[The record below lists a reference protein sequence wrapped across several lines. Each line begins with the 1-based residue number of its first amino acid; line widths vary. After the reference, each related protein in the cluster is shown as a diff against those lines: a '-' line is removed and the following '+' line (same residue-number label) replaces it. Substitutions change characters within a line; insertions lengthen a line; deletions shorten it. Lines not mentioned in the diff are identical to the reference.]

1 MRNCFRRDASGFPLV
16 NYLPVAPV
24 HEPECQLVNHGVL
37 VQLDSVDT
45 EPMDACDALT
55 ARSEG
60 VRREHVNGVGVA
72 QDRPLP
78 RWTATMNASSMVSFA
93 NTCLGGRPAGCR
105 LRLQVQ
111 HLGCVPRRCPSRQN
125 TSRAGFFGGG
135 ACPSVGLGGCNRRAA
150 SHAERARLNVTRA
163 IRATMANLARDNPSL
178 GRHLAA
184 TIRTGRYCSY
194 TPIRTRR
201 SPGSVDPGP
210 SAEHP
215 CTPNERRRSRKD
227 PSWEGAVVPVDGPLG
242 EWPQCSSMS
251 GLKAANAAGTAAVE
265 GGDPLRFDGWLELLR
280 VVSEL
285 VAADTVSRTD
295 SGTAERADERKS
307 GADRS

>member
-1 MRNCFRRDASGFPLV
+1 MRSRRQVRVSGASMLWRRRCAGP
-16 NYLPVAPV
+16 PAAA
-24 HEPECQLVNHGVL
+24 
-37 VQLDSVDT
+37 
-45 EPMDACDALT
+45 MDGHDERQFDGLLSPTHAWA
-55 ARSEG
+55 
-60 VRREHVNGVGVA
+60 
-72 QDRPLP
+72 
-78 RWTATMNASSMVSFA
+78 
-93 NTCLGGRPAGCR
+93 GRPAGCR

-135 ACPSVGLGGCNRRAA
+135 ACPSVGLGGRNRRAA

-184 TIRTGRYCSY
+184 RIRTGRYCSY

-242 EWPQCSSMS
+242 S
-251 GLKAANAAGTAAVE
+251 G
-265 GGDPLRFDGWLELLR
+265 
-280 VVSEL
+280 
-285 VAADTVSRTD
+285 
-295 SGTAERADERKS
+295 
-307 GADRS
+307 RSAHPCLD